1 MNFNC
6 LILTKNQQTVEE
18 MFKLSN
24 KNGIA
29 LMRTD
34 GVVEFLY
41 KYACMNP
48 ELTIIDYD
56 SFKDDSIIDKM
67 LEVSIRSLKGTLIFT
82 NLDKEFCGFKSF
94 RKLEELEDEI
104 VVRKMILLNSRYLV
118 LSDEESMHLRSI
130 ISDYLVDYGY
140 LPKYQG
146 FVYLKEAIY
155 INLTNQVVD
164 KNLSK
169 GIIPL
174 VAKKYFA
181 TKNGVEQALKTL
193 ILSRNKNSKKYYP
206 YGDKPSIKEVVN
218 YISEILYNDLP
229 AELKINS

>member
-6 LILTKNQQTVEE
+6 LILTKSQQTVDE
-18 MFKLSN
+18 MFKMSH
-24 KNGIA
+24 KNDMA
-29 LMRTD
+29 LMRTN
-34 GVVEFLY
+34 GVVEFLHE
-41 KYACMNP
+41 YACINP

-56 SFKDDSIIDKM
+56 SFNDVSIINKM
-67 LEVSIRSLKGTLIFT
+67 LELSVKSLRGTLIFT
-82 NLDKEFCGFKSF
+82 NSDKEFYGFKVF
-94 RKLEELEDEI
+94 RRLEELEDEI

-146 FVYLKEAIY
+146 FVYLKEVIY
-155 INLTNQVVD
+155 INLTNQIVD

-169 GIIPL
+169 GILPL
-174 VAKKYFA
+174 VAKKYFT

-193 ILSRNKNSKKYYP
+193 ISSRNKNSKKYYP

-218 YISEILYNDLP
+218 YISEMLYNDLP
-229 AELKINS
+229 TELKINS